1 MKNEVNVHKKRWLVL
16 VVILVIAAID
26 IYQHTKS
33 GFSVEMW
40 LRLSGILFIS
50 YSVWRLG
57 GKYEQKYESYN
68 QLLHEKEQI
77 KDRLMV
83 VSNKK
88 EEYENLFNSL
98 DGAIYSF
105 DLSNQDIY
113 YSAGINEVYGYSQD
127 AFKDHHE
134 LWKEMVHEEDV
145 TKVEEAEK
153 QLLTGETVRVEYRIL
168 HPELGQRWLIKISS
182 PTLNKDGILTKI
194 NGQFMDIT
202 DRKEL
207 ENKLK
212 QMAYYDELT
221 DLPNRKYLYS
231 YIRKALARA
240 KRSKHNF
247 SLMFIDLDD
256 FKIVNDTMGHEV
268 GDKLLKAVVN
278 RINDCIRE
286 EDLIARIGGDEFIVV
301 FEETTKD
308 QIEVISS
315 RLFNSVA
322 LPYTIDE
329 NEVNISV
336 SIGISMYPDDGEDKE
351 TLIDHADKAMY
362 FAKSTGKNNYKIYT
376 HDLHEVKSNNIGLL
390 EKLMNTIQ
398 NSKIFK

>member
-1 MKNEVNVHKKRWLVL
+1 
-16 VVILVIAAID
+16 
-26 IYQHTKS
+26 
-33 GFSVEMW
+33 MW